1 MAQSLLKV
9 TQEVHVRLREGAG
22 VLKGWLRL
30 WVTEGVGKRLFTLS
44 LASGLSLWKKLS
56 KGN

>member
-22 VLKGWLRL
+22 VLTGWLRL

-56 KGN
+56 CR

>member
-9 TQEVHVRLREGAG
+9 TQEVRMRLGAG
-22 VLKGWLRL
+22 AGALKGWLRL

-44 LASGLSLWKKLS
+44 LASNLSLWKRLS
-56 KGN
+56 CR

>member
-9 TQEVHVRLREGAG
+9 TQKVHVRLGEGAG
-22 VLKGWLRL
+22 ALKGWLRL

-44 LASGLSLWKKLS
+44 LASNLSLWKRLS
-56 KGN
+56 CR

>member
-9 TQEVHVRLREGAG
+9 TQKVHVRLGVGEGA
-22 VLKGWLRL
+22 LAGWLRL

-44 LASGLSLWKKLS
+44 LASSLSLWKRLS
-56 KGN
+56 CR

>member
-9 TQEVHVRLREGAG
+9 TQEVRMRLGEGAG
-22 VLKGWLRL
+22 ALKGWLRL

-44 LASGLSLWKKLS
+44 LASNLSLWKRLS
-56 KGN
+56 CR